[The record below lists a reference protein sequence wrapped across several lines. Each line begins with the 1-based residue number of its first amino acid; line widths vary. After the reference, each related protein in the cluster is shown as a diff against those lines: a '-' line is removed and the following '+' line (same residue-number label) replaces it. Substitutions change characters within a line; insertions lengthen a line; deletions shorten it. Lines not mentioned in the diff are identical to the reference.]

1 MAEARSN
8 TQLPLGANLGKSIV
22 DEEIEAFKDGI
33 EIGRQYADV
42 AVRRIGAWAEE
53 NPGQVLLAGLVAGFL
68 IGKIFI
74 RKPKRIDLS
83 NLDLDDL

>member
-8 TQLPLGANLGKSIV
+8 TQLPLGVNAGKSIV
-22 DEEIEAFKDGI
+22 EEELDAFKDGI

-53 NPGQVLLAGLVAGFL
+53 HPGQVVLAGLLAGFL
-68 IGKIFI
+68 IGKIFM
-74 RKPKRIDLS
+74 RPKRKIDLTD
-83 NLDLDDL
+83 LDLDDL